1 MIASRI
7 DIARLARRHYGYIG
21 GALLAGSAVLAG
33 PALAAPATPA
43 STNTQSACDRA
54 CLKAITNTFFDAIVH
69 KREGEVPLSH
79 IYQATENG
87 VASSPSS
94 MTIWRTVDAI
104 RSRFLIVDPV
114 SSQVYA
120 ITTVDEGG
128 KENILFGRLK
138 VENRQISEIELYTNR
153 TRGQDGVTYT
163 QGGSPTPLP
172 VEWTQTVA
180 KNRLPSR
187 DELLTAGRSKFDNS
201 FSPPPGSP
209 DCMLM
214 EQGKFV
220 AEHPKVWA
228 AIGPAVVPGKPTP
241 QKAGKA
247 YVRNADG
254 TVPIPCSGG
263 SPKRPQDPNARVDII
278 DEEQG
283 IVVTRGTIHQA
294 HVLPYHVTNPT
305 ESVEVPDSLT
315 DDAPALESL
324 KGSGGT
330 ALPSLRP
337 TPVTSFSSAVY
348 RIYDGKIQGMMLM
361 FYLVPAGSQNPF
373 MAPRIS
379 DSQK

>member
-1 MIASRI
+1 MIASHTG
-7 DIARLARRHYGYIG
+7 IARLARRHYGYL
-21 GALLAGSAVLAG
+21 GAAILVGSAILAGSAV
-33 PALAAPATPA
+33 AAPAAPPSANTP
-43 STNTQSACDRA
+43 SACDRA
-54 CLKAITNTFFDAIVH
+54 CLKAITNTFLDALVH
-69 KREGEVPLSH
+69 KRESEVPLSQV
-79 IYQATENG
+79 YQATENG

-94 MTIWRTVDAI
+94 MTIWRTVDAV

-128 KENILFGRLK
+128 KENVLFGRLK
-138 VENRQISEIELYTNR
+138 VVNRQLSEIELYTNR

-180 KNRLPSR
+180 KNRLPQR
-187 DELLTAGRSKFDNS
+187 EELFTVGRSKFDS
-201 FSPPPGSP
+201 AFSPPPGSP
-209 DCMLM
+209 DCVLM

-228 AIGPAVVPGKPTP
+228 AIGPAVVPGKPAP

-247 YVRNADG
+247 YVRNPDG
-254 TVPIPCSGG
+254 TVPIPCGGG

-283 IVVTRGTIHQA
+283 IVVTRGTIQA
-294 HVLPYHVTNPT
+294 HVLPYHVTTPT

-324 KGSGGT
+324 KDAGEK
-330 ALPSLRP
+330 ARPSLRP

-361 FYLVPAGSQNPF
+361 FYLVPSGSQNPF
-373 MAPRIS
+373 MTPNAPAHPR
-379 DSQK
+379 